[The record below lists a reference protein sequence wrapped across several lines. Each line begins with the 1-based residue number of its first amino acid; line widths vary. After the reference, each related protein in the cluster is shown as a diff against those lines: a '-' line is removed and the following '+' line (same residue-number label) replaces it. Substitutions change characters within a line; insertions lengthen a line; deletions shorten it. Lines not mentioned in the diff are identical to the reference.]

1 MNVLELRKQLHSQID
16 KLDDKALEVMHN
28 MVQIY
33 FGSEKDSTLTKAHK
47 DLIFFF
53 AVLIIYSINNLL

>member
-33 FGSEKDSTLTKAHK
+33 FGSEKDFTLTKAHK
-47 DLIFFF
+47 DLIFSSP
-53 AVLIIYSINNLL
+53 Y